1 MTFPKIEIK
10 WDSVSDVHVYI
21 KSDVVILFWQYCHVR
36 TCQTSG
42 NQIYRPQI
50 CGTHKLTGKI
60 VLVLQREVGVSLFGH
75 DTFQRY
81 VFMLSTRFVRISGN
95 GLSHKTRS
103 HFLFA
108 QHLEAYL
115 MRVAKGLCVTRDGP
129 KFAEWRVIEAKL
141 SAWRGT
147 ATRQRDAWFL
157 FYKPVTRD
165 LYDLLIR
172 LTVAAVTLF
181 LVFSVLCWP
190 SLDLWCLWPS

>member
-1 MTFPKIEIK
+1 M
-10 WDSVSDVHVYI
+10 
-21 KSDVVILFWQYCHVR
+21 R

-129 KFAEWRVIEAKL
+129 KICR
-141 SAWRGT
+141 
-147 ATRQRDAWFL
+147 
-157 FYKPVTRD
+157 VTRD
-165 LYDLLIR
+165 
-172 LTVAAVTLF
+172 
-181 LVFSVLCWP
+181 
-190 SLDLWCLWPS
+190 